1 MITSITMKDVAS
13 YSNEGV
19 TFDNMDKVN
28 IIFGSNG
35 TGKTTISSFM
45 KEYSGSQETGNP
57 IADRFAQCGVTWED
71 ARRQKILVYNRQFKK
86 ENIGNTSMP
95 GVFIMG
101 KDAVDTAKDVE
112 KLEQELAQKKK
123 TTEEMNAMIADKR
136 LSVLPGGSIYNAYYV
151 NTDTK
156 IYIEAE
162 NLYDESLKGLKR
174 DAGRRL
180 EKILDLHKNLKS
192 ADVLSEDTIREHISI
207 ANMETSDPIPEVT
220 LPDISALTGIE
231 QDPIWTKMIAGS
243 GDLDFA
249 GFINDLNLSDWV
261 KKGMEKL
268 ADTNG
273 LCPFCQQ
280 HTATDSLIDKLNGYF
295 DESYENDLAKIK
307 TLAKSYETKG
317 HEIIGF
323 IESREIFDMAAK
335 LRDHLERNLHMM
347 QEKINSPSTKLSLND
362 GISILSEIYDQISK
376 INVKIRSTNDLIAR
390 KRSIKAELPKKALQY
405 LVCKYEKEI
414 NGYITERD
422 KVLKEADNLD
432 KELVER
438 NAEISRLYQKI
449 SDLRAKASDSTA
461 VVERIN
467 KTLLKHNFKSFKL
480 VNHDD
485 SSYRIVRKN
494 GEDASGTLSEG
505 EETLLT
511 FLYFIH
517 LLEGSTTRGKDS
529 GYLIA
534 VIDDPISSLDNSVL
548 TFIAREIKELIFRVG
563 QNNSKLKQLIILTHN
578 INFHKSL
585 AKGPVSGGSYKN
597 PMKAFYILEK
607 KLGAEN
613 TSVRRL
619 ENSDEVETEYNEMW
633 KLLKRAYGMLRNP
646 DAAEEEKIDY
656 KYTIQNTMRRIYETF
671 FSNICGM
678 RDNDI
683 VMLFEHGS
691 KNYSTGDCRNLVEW
705 LNEGSHSVSVNDYSD
720 LPSDEMI
727 NNYLKIFEELFL
739 VTGNHGQFTKLMN

>member
-28 IIFGSNG
+28 LIFGSNG

-136 LSVLPGGSIYNAYYV
+136 SSVLPGGSIYNAYYV

-249 GFINDLNLSDWV
+249 GFINELNLSDWV

-335 LRDHLERNLHMM
+335 LRDHLGRNLHMM
-347 QEKINSPSTKLSLND
+347 NEKINSPSTKLSLND

-390 KRSIKAELPKKALQY
+390 KRSIKTELPKKALQY

-438 NAEISRLYQKI
+438 NAEISRLYQTI

-480 VNHDD
+480 VSHDD

-585 AKGPVSGGSYKN
+585 AKGPVSGGSYKD
-597 PMKAFYILEK
+597 PRKAFYILEK

-633 KLLKRAYGMLRNP
+633 KLLKRAYGKLRNP

-720 LPSDEMI
+720 LPSDDVI

>member
-1 MITSITMKDVAS
+1 MPDV
-13 YSNEGV
+13 
-19 TFDNMDKVN
+19 
-28 IIFGSNG
+28 
-35 TGKTTISSFM
+35 
-45 KEYSGSQETGNP
+45 
-57 IADRFAQCGVTWED
+57 
-71 ARRQKILVYNRQFKK
+71 
-86 ENIGNTSMP
+86 
-95 GVFIMG
+95 
-101 KDAVDTAKDVE
+101 
-112 KLEQELAQKKK
+112 
-123 TTEEMNAMIADKR
+123 
-136 LSVLPGGSIYNAYYV
+136 
-151 NTDTK
+151 
-156 IYIEAE
+156 
-162 NLYDESLKGLKR
+162 
-174 DAGRRL
+174 
-180 EKILDLHKNLKS
+180 
-192 ADVLSEDTIREHISI
+192 
-207 ANMETSDPIPEVT
+207 
-220 LPDISALTGIE
+220 
-231 QDPIWTKMIAGS
+231 
-243 GDLDFA
+243 
-249 GFINDLNLSDWV
+249 
-261 KKGMEKL
+261 
-268 ADTNG
+268 
-273 LCPFCQQ
+273 
-280 HTATDSLIDKLNGYF
+280 
-295 DESYENDLAKIK
+295 
-307 TLAKSYETKG
+307 
-317 HEIIGF
+317 
-323 IESREIFDMAAK
+323 
-335 LRDHLERNLHMM
+335 
-347 QEKINSPSTKLSLND
+347 
-362 GISILSEIYDQISK
+362 
-376 INVKIRSTNDLIAR
+376 
-390 KRSIKAELPKKALQY
+390 
-405 LVCKYEKEI
+405 
-414 NGYITERD
+414 
-422 KVLKEADNLD
+422 
-432 KELVER
+432 
-438 NAEISRLYQKI
+438 
-449 SDLRAKASDSTA
+449 RAKASDSTA

-633 KLLKRAYGMLRNP
+633 KLLKRAYGKLRNP

-720 LPSDEMI
+720 LPSDDVI
-727 NNYLKIFEELFL
+727 NNYLSIFEEMFL
-739 VTGNHGQFTKLMN
+739 VTGNHGQFKKLMN

>member
-1 MITSITMKDVAS
+1 MKDVAS